1 MADAQISSGGS
12 GRALTVSV
20 VTPEGAAYEGEAK
33 HLVAPAFD
41 GEIAF
46 YPMHAPFVGVLGFGE
61 LRITRADDGVT
72 DHFYLAGGVVQVA
85 DDAVTILAEA
95 VTPTVKLDESGARS
109 QLADAIAM
117 PAEGD
122 VGMDARFKAMDDAR
136 ARIRVARRSAE
147 RGSLSATETVAQP
160 VE

>member
-1 MADAQISSGGS
+1 MADAQTSSAGS
-12 GRALTVSV
+12 GRNLTLSV
-20 VTPEGAAYEGEAK
+20 VTPEGAAYEGKAK

-61 LRITRADDGVT
+61 LRITRASDGVT
-72 DHFYLAGGVVQVA
+72 EYFYLAGGVVQVA

-95 VTPTVKLDESGARS
+95 VTPTAELDESEARAR
-109 QLADAIAM
+109 LADAIAM

-122 VGMDARFKAMDDAR
+122 VGIDARLEAMDDAR
-136 ARIRVARRSAE
+136 ARIRVARRNAE